1 MSSHCPRA
9 ISTGRRIERSKAY
22 PTSVKV
28 FPSSMNF
35 CPDTVTNPVSAEAT
49 VAAIDLADVA
59 GREDIGVDEAVS
71 GVH

>member
-1 MSSHCPRA
+1 M
-9 ISTGRRIERSKAY
+9 
-22 PTSVKV
+22 KV

-49 VAAIDLADVA
+49 VAALGLADVV
-59 GREDIGVDEAVS
+59 GREDIGVNEAVS